1 MLSTDRIISIVVS
14 VVLVMFSA
22 IVHEVAHGWVA
33 LKCGD
38 QTAKRAGRLTLDP
51 RAHLDGFGSIVLP
64 LLMAA
69 MGGPMFAFA
78 KPVPYNPYNLK
89 HRDRDEVFVAVA
101 GPISN
106 ILQALLGCAILT
118 AVYTPLS
125 DAYVNG
131 VLPYEVA
138 RWAIRILTTYIY
150 VNLCLAFFNLIP
162 LPPLDGSKIVMPYL
176 KGQAREKYYA
186 LQAYAMPILLILLYG
201 LPYLLPVDPLSI
213 YLDFTAGNLYD
224 LLISVAVG

>member
-1 MLSTDRIISIVVS
+1 MFSTDRLISIAVS

-33 LKCGD
+33 LRCGD
-38 QTAKRAGRLTLDP
+38 ETAKRSGRLTLDP

-78 KPVPYNPYNLK
+78 KPVPYNPYNLR
-89 HRDRDEVFVAVA
+89 HRDRDEVFVALA
-101 GPISN
+101 GPVSN
-106 ILQALLGCAILT
+106 ILQALLGTLILW
-118 AVYTPLS
+118 AVYTPLTQ
-125 DAYVNG
+125 AYVAGN
-131 VLPYEVA
+131 VPYEVV
-138 RWAIRILTTYIY
+138 RWTIRIITTYLY

-162 LPPLDGSKIVMPYL
+162 LPPLDGSKIVMPFL
-176 KGQAREKYYA
+176 HGQAREKYYA

-201 LPYLLPVDPLSI
+201 LPYLLPIDPLSI

-224 LLISVAVG
+224 LLVSVVG